1 MGKQVK
7 RVTVES
13 ITPLIGKYNG
23 NLAAVARALGVS
35 REAVYKVVRT
45 SPTLQA
51 TIQEARETMDDMVE
65 SVLYNKVLAGSTPE
79 LLFYA
84 RTRLRHRGYTEHTE
98 VAAAVVGV
106 TVDDW
111 KRNAQKRLQQAED
124 ALTLLGDDDD
134 PGADGDE

>member
-1 MGKQVK
+1 MARAKVI
-7 RVTVES
+7 TVEK
-13 ITPLIGKYNG
+13 ITPLVTRYNG
-23 NLAAVARALGVS
+23 NLAAIARHLGVS
-35 REAVYKVVRT
+35 REAIYKVVRT
-45 SPTLQA
+45 SPTLQGA
-51 TIQEARETMDDMVE
+51 LTEARETMDDMVE
-65 SVLYNKVLAGSTPE
+65 SVLYKKVLEGSTPE

-98 VAAAVVGV
+98 VAAAMVGV